1 MNIDIDRII
10 ARFENLRQT
19 QKMLQIEN
27 ISAYFSEREIKELI
41 YLLAELKVF
50 KRMTDNPYQE

>member
-27 ISAYFSEREIKELI
+27 ISAYFTEREIKEMI
-41 YLLAELKVF
+41 YLLGELKAMKVDDL
-50 KRMTDNPYQE
+50 K

>member
-10 ARFENLRQT
+10 DRFQNLRET
-19 QKMLQIEN
+19 QRLLQIEN

-41 YLLAELKVF
+41 YLLAELKVL
-50 KRMTDNPYQE
+50 KGDDLK

>member
-27 ISAYFSEREIKELI
+27 ISAQFNEREIKELL
-41 YLLAELKVF
+41 YLLAELKVY

>member
-10 ARFENLRQT
+10 DRFQNLRET
-19 QKMLQIEN
+19 QRLLQIEN

-41 YLLAELKVF
+41 YLLAELKVL
-50 KRMTDNPYQE
+50 KGDDLR

>member
-10 ARFENLRQT
+10 VRFENLRQT

-27 ISAYFSEREIKELI
+27 ISAYFSEREIKEII
-41 YLLAELKVF
+41 YLLAELKAL
-50 KRMTDNPYQE
+50 KGDDLK